1 MQPSLFSVLREYQI
15 TISFLFLK
23 EAIFVCILS
32 NDLPEYIRIKKE
44 TLTQDI
50 T

>member
-23 EAIFVCILS
+23 EAHFCILS